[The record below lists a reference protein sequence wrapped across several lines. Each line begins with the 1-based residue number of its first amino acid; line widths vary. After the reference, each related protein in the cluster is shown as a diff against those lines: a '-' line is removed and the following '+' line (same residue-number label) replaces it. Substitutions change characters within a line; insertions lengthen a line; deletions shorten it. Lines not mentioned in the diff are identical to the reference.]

1 LTAAVSEPTRLPLW
15 RAILGFGALGIFF
28 VVLLALSPAYLQNY
42 RLTGRVKAV
51 VASSSELTLGKL
63 TPGEL
68 TPGPAEDAL
77 RQKLLTEAHT
87 LGLPVLP
94 GDIHFTRTPQA
105 LEVRIRYIVHQSLGL
120 YHVDLHFHPS
130 ARTALR

>member
-1 LTAAVSEPTRLPLW
+1 LNREEIEVNKW
-15 RAILGFGALGIFF
+15 KGADDNVEHLICRK
-28 VVLLALSPAYLQNY
+28 VLRGTFKEGYL
-42 RLTGRVKAV
+42 
-51 VASSSELTLGKL
+51 VASSSELTLGK
-63 TPGEL
+63 L